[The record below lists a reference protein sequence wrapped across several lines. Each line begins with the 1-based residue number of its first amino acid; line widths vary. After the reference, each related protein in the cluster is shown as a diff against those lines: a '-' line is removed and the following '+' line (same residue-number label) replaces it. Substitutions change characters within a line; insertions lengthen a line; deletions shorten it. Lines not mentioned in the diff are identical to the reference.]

1 MVDLQR
7 FAVLG
12 GGRWHCR
19 QATLQRK
26 SPNDGTQKSADPGKG
41 SPTDGT
47 LASTGPGTH
56 VSLSL
61 T

>member
-1 MVDLQR
+1 MVDPQR

-19 QATLQRK
+19 QATVQRK
-26 SPNDGTQKSADPGKG
+26 

-47 LASTGPGTH
+47 QESAGPGIH
-56 VSLSL
+56 ISSSL